1 MTTQRGSG
9 SVRGMGVAI
18 SVFGGPTSLGA
29 SDRGYLSIDNYAER
43 TSVPTGAD
51 TGDHTTTTPWTD
63 FTWRR
68 PLVGWSF
75 GTPGGS
81 SYDAA
86 TFTVRFK
93 FLTPRY

>member
-1 MTTQRGSG
+1 VLT
-9 SVRGMGVAI
+9 
-18 SVFGGPTSLGA
+18 GP
-29 SDRGYLSIDNYAER
+29 
-43 TSVPTGAD
+43 D